1 MKGSN
6 LQAMNKEDY
15 VFIDKHKIHDFREK
29 GIKNGWEFILY
40 CKICSMSKQN
50 GFCTATN
57 KYFADFVNTTER
69 NIQKYLSDLK
79 IKGFIKSYEG
89 KAGSCT
95 DSRKIYPQLHK
106 VNTVINTD
114 NENQIMNDCS
124 HNPCPT
130 VHPTHEQMDRGEVN
144 SWTPTHEQLG
154 HNPRTV
160 RSQPTNSWVVTNEQ
174 LDTQVID
181 SNSIV
186 IDSNGDAA
194 AVALLDVADAPER
207 SASLAHHLHTEADIM
222 ELKFEGNVPDKH
234 MPDIMKRQYQNLLFR
249 VADGDM
255 DINDMRDSMIQEFTT
270 GFYKCKREPVSIYV
284 DYLITHNGLTEK

>member
-1 MKGSN
+1 
-6 LQAMNKEDY
+6 
-15 VFIDKHKIHDFREK
+15 
-29 GIKNGWEFILY
+29 
-40 CKICSMSKQN
+40 MSKQN

-79 IKGFIKSYEG
+79 AKGFIKIYEV
-89 KAGSCT
+89 KAGSHT
-95 DSRKIYPQLHK
+95 ESRKIYPQ
-106 VNTVINTD
+106 INPE
-114 NENQIMNDCS
+114 ENLNNPINLSNNNPPTSNHSS
-124 HNPCPT
+124 HPCPT
-130 VHPTHEQMDRGEVN
+130 VHPTHEQ
-144 SWTPTHEQLG
+144 LG
-154 HNPRTV
+154 HDPRTV
-160 RSQPTNSWVVTNEQ
+160 GSQPTNKWVVTHEQ
-174 LDTQVID
+174 MDTQVID

-207 SASLAHHLHTEADIM
+207 SASLAQHLHTEADIM

>member
-79 IKGFIKSYEG
+79 AKGFIKIYEV
-89 KAGSCT
+89 KAGSHT
-95 DSRKIYPQLHK
+95 ESRKIYPQ
-106 VNTVINTD
+106 INPE
-114 NENQIMNDCS
+114 ENLNNPINLSNNNPPTSNHSS
-124 HNPCPT
+124 HPCPT
-130 VHPTHEQMDRGEVN
+130 VHPTHEQ
-144 SWTPTHEQLG
+144 LG
-154 HNPRTV
+154 HDPRTV
-160 RSQPTNSWVVTNEQ
+160 GSQPTNKWVVTHEQ
-174 LDTQVID
+174 MDTQVID

-207 SASLAHHLHTEADIM
+207 SASLAQHLHTEADIM

>member
-79 IKGFIKSYEG
+79 AKGFIKIYEV
-89 KAGSCT
+89 KAGSHT
-95 DSRKIYPQLHK
+95 ESRKIYPQ
-106 VNTVINTD
+106 INPE
-114 NENQIMNDCS
+114 ENLNNPINLSNNNPPTSNHSS
-124 HNPCPT
+124 HPCPT
-130 VHPTHEQMDRGEVN
+130 VHPTHEQ
-144 SWTPTHEQLG
+144 LG
-154 HNPRTV
+154 HDPRTV
-160 RSQPTNSWVVTNEQ
+160 GSQPTNKWVVTHEQ
-174 LDTQVID
+174 MDTQVID

-207 SASLAHHLHTEADIM
+207 SASLAQHLHTEADIM

-255 DINDMRDSMIQEFTT
+255 DINDMRDFMIQEFTT

>member
-29 GIKNGWEFILY
+29 EIKNGWEFILY

-57 KYFADFVNTTER
+57 KYFASFIGTTER

-79 IKGFIKSYEG
+79 AKGFIKIYEV
-89 KAGSCT
+89 KAGSHT
-95 DSRKIYPQLHK
+95 ESRKIYPQ
-106 VNTVINTD
+106 INPE
-114 NENQIMNDCS
+114 ENLNNLINLSNNNPPTSNHSS
-124 HNPCPT
+124 HPCPT
-130 VHPTHEQMDRGEVN
+130 VHPTHEQ
-144 SWTPTHEQLG
+144 LG
-154 HNPRTV
+154 HDPRTV
-160 RSQPTNSWVVTNEQ
+160 GSQPTNKWVVTHEQ
-174 LDTQVID
+174 MDTQVID

-255 DINDMRDSMIQEFTT
+255 DINDMRNSMIQEFTT

>member
-57 KYFADFVNTTER
+57 KYFASFIGTTER

-79 IKGFIKSYEG
+79 AKGFIKIYEV
-89 KAGSCT
+89 KAGSHT
-95 DSRKIYPQLHK
+95 ESRKIYPQ
-106 VNTVINTD
+106 INPE
-114 NENQIMNDCS
+114 ENLNNPINLSNNNPPTSNHSS
-124 HNPCPT
+124 HPCPT
-130 VHPTHEQMDRGEVN
+130 VHPTHEQ
-144 SWTPTHEQLG
+144 LG
-154 HNPRTV
+154 HDPRTV
-160 RSQPTNSWVVTNEQ
+160 GSQPTNKWVVTNEQ

-207 SASLAHHLHTEADIM
+207 SASLAQHLHTEADIM

>member
-15 VFIDKHKIHDFREK
+15 VFIDKHKIHDFREN
-29 GIKNGWEFILY
+29 GIKNGWQMMLY
-40 CKICSMSKQN
+40 CKIYAMSAQK

-57 KYFADFVNTTER
+57 KYFASFIGTTER

-79 IKGFIKSYEG
+79 AKGFIKIYEV
-89 KAGSCT
+89 KAGSHT
-95 DSRKIYPQLHK
+95 ESRKIYPQ
-106 VNTVINTD
+106 INPE
-114 NENQIMNDCS
+114 ENLNNPINLSNNNPPTSNHSS
-124 HNPCPT
+124 HPCPT
-130 VHPTHEQMDRGEVN
+130 VHPTHEQ
-144 SWTPTHEQLG
+144 LG
-154 HNPRTV
+154 HDPRTV
-160 RSQPTNSWVVTNEQ
+160 GSQPTNKWVVTHEQ
-174 LDTQVID
+174 MDTQVID

>member
-57 KYFADFVNTTER
+57 KYFASFIGTTER

-79 IKGFIKSYEG
+79 AKGFIKIYEV
-89 KAGSCT
+89 KAGSHT
-95 DSRKIYPQLHK
+95 ESRKIYPQ
-106 VNTVINTD
+106 INPE
-114 NENQIMNDCS
+114 ENLNNPINLSNNNPPTSNHSS
-124 HNPCPT
+124 HPCPT
-130 VHPTHEQMDRGEVN
+130 VHPTHEQ
-144 SWTPTHEQLG
+144 LG
-154 HNPRTV
+154 HDPRTV
-160 RSQPTNSWVVTNEQ
+160 GSQPTNKWVVTHEQ

-255 DINDMRDSMIQEFTT
+255 VINDMRDSMIQEFTT
-270 GFYKCKREPVSIYV
+270 G
-284 DYLITHNGLTEK
+284 

>member
-154 HNPRTV
+154 HDPRTV
-160 RSQPTNSWVVTNEQ
+160 GSQPTNKWVVTHEQ
-174 LDTQVID
+174 MDTQVIN

-186 IDSNGDAA
+186 ID
-194 AVALLDVADAPER
+194 
-207 SASLAHHLHTEADIM
+207 
-222 ELKFEGNVPDKH
+222 
-234 MPDIMKRQYQNLLFR
+234 
-249 VADGDM
+249 
-255 DINDMRDSMIQEFTT
+255 RDRKS
-270 GFYKCKREPVSIYV
+270 VV
-284 DYLITHNGLTEK
+284 